1 VTTTTIMFT
10 PKSLLLVFVCCVNT
24 QTFYHTSDIGGSYTR
39 VSHGTNTG
47 FSASA
52 STPIKP
58 AVTNT
63 YHQPAPPPPSTYHQP
78 AATFHQPAPTFH
90 QPAPTFHQPA
100 ATFHPPAATYHQPAA
115 TFHPPAAT
123 HHQPAATYHQ
133 PAATYHNPAASSY
146 HSPVKSS
153 YGDKCV
159 LDYTDED
166 VQICVPTL
174 DSDCSSEKIKD
185 GISITEQYDCRPITR
200 TVCTEYEDYDQIEV
214 CAVSFSLQQVDTSA
228 KLVDVDWVKECKDEV
243 VCQQPHS
250 HGAYHKDSYCKE
262 QIKSVCYDS
271 PVVRPV
277 ERKVVLKLPQPYE
290 VCIIKE
296 IVLPRVKCTQISE
309 NKCSHGQR
317 IRDGE
322 EIYVDKCSVN
332 FGEEQCHHSQI
343 RLPKQGCL
351 KTLKQVKNVYEE
363 E

>member
-1 VTTTTIMFT
+1 MGVVSVCVTTTTIMFT

-58 AVTNT
+58 AVTNP
-63 YHQPAPPPPSTYHQP
+63 YHQPASPPPSTYHQP
-78 AATFHQPAPTFH
+78 AATFRPH
-90 QPAPTFHQPA
+90 A
-100 ATFHPPAATYHQPAA
+100 ATFHQ
-115 TFHPPAAT
+115 
-123 HHQPAATYHQ
+123 
-133 PAATYHNPAASSY
+133 PAASSY

-185 GISITEQYDCRPITR
+185 GVSITEQYDCRPITR

-228 KLVDVDWVKECKDEV
+228 KLVDIDWVKECKDEV

-277 ERKVVLKLPQPYE
+277 ERQVVLKLPQPYE

-322 EIYVDKCSVN
+322 EMYVDKCSVN
-332 FGEEQCHHSQI
+332 FGEQQCHHSQI

>member
-1 VTTTTIMFT
+1 MGSECVTTTTIMFT
-10 PKSLLLVFVCCVNT
+10 PKSLLLLFVCCVNS

-39 VSHGTNTG
+39 VSHGTNSG
-47 FSASA
+47 FSAPAPAFTKPVVTTSYNQPA
-52 STPIKP
+52 PPPSTTYHQPPAAYQKP
-58 AVTNT
+58 AQT
-63 YHQPAPPPPSTYHQP
+63 YHQPATTFHQPATTYHQP
-78 AATFHQPAPTFH
+78 AT
-90 QPAPTFHQPA
+90 
-100 ATFHPPAATYHQPAA
+100 TYHQP
-115 TFHPPAAT
+115 
-123 HHQPAATYHQ
+123 
-133 PAATYHNPAASSY
+133 
-146 HSPVKSS
+146 PVKSS
-153 YGDKCV
+153 YGDKCL

-166 VQICVPTL
+166 VEICVPTL
-174 DSDCSSEKIKD
+174 DSNCSSEKTKN
-185 GISITEQYDCRPITR
+185 GISITEQYDCKPITR
-200 TVCTEYEDYDQIEV
+200 TVCTEYEDYDQIQV
-214 CAVSFSLQQVDTSA
+214 CAVSFSLQEVHTHA
-228 KLVDVDWVKECKDEV
+228 KLVDVDWLKECKEEV
-243 VCQQPHS
+243 VCKEPHS

-277 ERKVVLKLPQPYE
+277 EREVVLKLPQPYQ

-322 EIYVDKCSVN
+322 EIYVDKCTVN
-332 FGEEQCHHSQI
+332 FGQDQCHHSQI

>member
-1 VTTTTIMFT
+1 MGVSECVTTTTIMFT

-47 FSASA
+47 FTASA

-58 AVTNT
+58 AVTST
-63 YHQPAPPPPSTYHQP
+63 YHQPAAPPPSTYHQP
-78 AATFHQPAPTFH
+78 AAT
-90 QPAPTFHQPA
+90 
-100 ATFHPPAATYHQPAA
+100 YHQPAA
-115 TFHPPAAT
+115 SP
-123 HHQPAATYHQ
+123 
-133 PAATYHNPAASSY
+133 Y

-174 DSDCSSEKIKD
+174 DSDCSSEKTKD
-185 GISITEQYDCRPITR
+185 GVSITEQYDCRPITR

-250 HGAYHKDSYCKE
+250 NGAYHKDSYCKE

-277 ERKVVLKLPQPYE
+277 ERQVVLKLPQPYE

-309 NKCSHGQR
+309 NKCSHGQLV
-317 IRDGE
+317 RDGE
-322 EIYVDKCSVN
+322 EMYVDKCNVN
-332 FGEEQCHHSQI
+332 FGEQQCHHSQI
-343 RLPKQGCL
+343 RLPTQGGL
-351 KTLKQVKNVYEE
+351 KP
-363 E
+363 

>member
-1 VTTTTIMFT
+1 MG
-10 PKSLLLVFVCCVNT
+10 NT

-58 AVTNT
+58 AVTST

-90 QPAPTFHQPA
+90 QPA

-115 TFHPPAAT
+115 SP
-123 HHQPAATYHQ
+123 
-133 PAATYHNPAASSY
+133 Y

-153 YGDKCV
+153 YGNKCV

-174 DSDCSSEKIKD
+174 DSDCSSEKTKD
-185 GISITEQYDCRPITR
+185 GVSITEQYDCRPITR

-250 HGAYHKDSYCKE
+250 NGAYHKDSYCKE
-262 QIKSVCYDS
+262 QIKSVCYD
-271 PVVRPV
+271 
-277 ERKVVLKLPQPYE
+277 
-290 VCIIKE
+290 
-296 IVLPRVKCTQISE
+296 
-309 NKCSHGQR
+309 
-317 IRDGE
+317 
-322 EIYVDKCSVN
+322 
-332 FGEEQCHHSQI
+332 
-343 RLPKQGCL
+343 
-351 KTLKQVKNVYEE
+351 
-363 E
+363 

>member
-10 PKSLLLVFVCCVNT
+10 PKSLLLLFVCCVNS

-39 VSHGTNTG
+39 VSHGTNSG
-47 FSASA
+47 FSAPAPAFTKPVVTTSYNQPA
-52 STPIKP
+52 PPPSTTYHQPPAAYQKP
-58 AVTNT
+58 AQT
-63 YHQPAPPPPSTYHQP
+63 YHQPATTFHQPATTYHQP
-78 AATFHQPAPTFH
+78 ATTYHQPATTYH
-90 QPAPTFHQPA
+90 QPATTYSQP
-100 ATFHPPAATYHQPAA
+100 PATYHQPASA
-115 TFHPPAAT
+115 
-123 HHQPAATYHQ
+123 HHSA
-133 PAATYHNPAASSY
+133 
-146 HSPVKSS
+146 VKSS

-166 VQICVPTL
+166 VEICVPTL
-174 DSDCSSEKIKD
+174 DSNCSSEKTKN
-185 GISITEQYDCRPITR
+185 GISITEQYDCKPITR
-200 TVCTEYEDYDQIEV
+200 TVCTEYEDYDQIQV
-214 CAVSFSLQQVDTSA
+214 CAVSFSLQEVHTHA
-228 KLVDVDWVKECKDEV
+228 KLVDVDWLKECKEEV
-243 VCQQPHS
+243 VCKEPHS

-277 ERKVVLKLPQPYE
+277 EREVVLKLPQPYQ

-322 EIYVDKCSVN
+322 EIYVDKCTVN
-332 FGEEQCHHSQI
+332 FGQDQCHHSQI

>member
-1 VTTTTIMFT
+1 MGSECVTTTTIMFT
-10 PKSLLLVFVCCVNT
+10 PKSLLLLFVFCVNS

-39 VSHGTNTG
+39 VSHGTNSG
-47 FSASA
+47 FSAPAPAYTKPVVTTSYNQPA
-52 STPIKP
+52 PPPSTTYHQPPTTYQKP
-58 AVTNT
+58 AQT
-63 YHQPAPPPPSTYHQP
+63 YHQPAS
-78 AATFHQPAPTFH
+78 A
-90 QPAPTFHQPA
+90 
-100 ATFHPPAATYHQPAA
+100 
-115 TFHPPAAT
+115 
-123 HHQPAATYHQ
+123 HHSA
-133 PAATYHNPAASSY
+133 
-146 HSPVKSS
+146 VKSS

-166 VQICVPTL
+166 VEICVPTL
-174 DSDCSSEKIKD
+174 DSNCSSEKTKN
-185 GISITEQYDCRPITR
+185 GISITEQYDCKPITR
-200 TVCTEYEDYDQIEV
+200 TVCTEYEDYDQIQV
-214 CAVSFSLQQVDTSA
+214 CAVSFSLQEVHTQA
-228 KLVDVDWVKECKDEV
+228 KLVDVDWLKECKDEV
-243 VCQQPHS
+243 VCKEPHS

-277 ERKVVLKLPQPYE
+277 GREVVLKLPQPYQ

-322 EIYVDKCSVN
+322 EIYVDKCTVN
-332 FGEEQCHHSQI
+332 FGQDQCHHSQI